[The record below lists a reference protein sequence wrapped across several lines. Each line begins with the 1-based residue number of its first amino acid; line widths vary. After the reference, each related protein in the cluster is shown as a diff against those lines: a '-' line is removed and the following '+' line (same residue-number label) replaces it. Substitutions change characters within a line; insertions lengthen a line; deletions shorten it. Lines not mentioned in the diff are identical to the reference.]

1 MTLNDESDLCQS
13 CGLCCDGTLFSHF
26 ELKDGEAPPQCNDQ
40 LTIKPREG
48 RRTAYLQPC
57 SALRNATC
65 KIYDHRPS
73 VCRTFQCQLLKGFT
87 RGAVSKE
94 QAMNRIEQVKQTK
107 AEVAKLLGAE
117 RAGALDRLRFLQVL
131 DSKSGKRDQ
140 LQAKLAIGIL
150 EILLDQHFRDD
161 EHRKLVERP
170 DLMGMPRDQG

>member
-1 MTLNDESDLCQS
+1 
-13 CGLCCDGTLFSHF
+13 
-26 ELKDGEAPPQCNDQ
+26 
-40 LTIKPREG
+40 
-48 RRTAYLQPC
+48 
-57 SALRNATC
+57 
-65 KIYDHRPS
+65 
-73 VCRTFQCQLLKGFT
+73 
-87 RGAVSKE
+87 
-94 QAMNRIEQVKQTK
+94 MNRIEQVKQTK